1 MAKKVSYLLVLLG
14 LTAVAGILA
23 FQTAILEQETKELQ
37 EELLEK
43 PEADEQLQEQLNTY
57 YEKEQKKKEDKI
69 SRQPLPRRV

>member
-57 YEKEQKKKEDKI
+57 YEKEQKKKE
-69 SRQPLPRRV
+69 R